1 MTQPSV
7 VATRGAEGER
17 DLADTRLSARLYA
30 EYKDFFAKAER
41 ERRWNPFDDIPWDKV
56 EKNVSEELAL
66 CAETFCAVE
75 MYLPDYVSEGLAI
88 VRPYMGQL
96 WFQANWGYEESK
108 HALALTE
115 FLVKSGAR
123 TEEQM
128 IDLQHRLWT
137 NKRWKPLFRTG
148 RQMTIYGAIQEQATF
163 VFYCRQRERAK
174 LEGQEALRVIYDYIA
189 RDEIAHTH
197 FYENVIKVL
206 LEEDREGT
214 ILDIA
219 RVSRDFK
226 MPAFDLVPDYE
237 ERVLVMRDLANM
249 DRDIFLQK
257 VYFPVLKRVGVTRA
271 EIVASMRREREAS
284 KSGEFA
290 QVNP

>member
-1 MTQPSV
+1 MTAMPIT
-7 VATRGAEGER
+7 ARRGAEGER
-17 DLADTRLSARLYA
+17 DIADTRLASRLYT
-30 EYKDFFAKAER
+30 EYKNFFAKAER
-41 ERRWNPFDDIPWDKV
+41 ERRWNPFDDIPWDNLRNDV
-56 EKNVSEELAL
+56 PEELAL

-75 MYLPDYVSEGLAI
+75 MYLPDYVAEGLAV

-108 HALALTE
+108 HALTLTE
-115 FLVKSGAR
+115 FLLRSGAR

-128 IDLQHRLWT
+128 IDLQHRLWE
-137 NKRWKPLFRTG
+137 KRWKPLFRTG

-174 LEGQEALRVIYDYIA
+174 AEGHETLRVIYDYIA

-197 FYENVIKVL
+197 FYEGVIKVL

-214 ILDIA
+214 ILDFA

-226 MPAFDLVPDYE
+226 MPAFDLVPDYD

-249 DRDIFLQK
+249 DRDVFLQK

-271 EIVASMRREREAS
+271 EIVAAMRREREAEA
-284 KSGEFA
+284 SGELSRIA
-290 QVNP
+290 

>member
-1 MTQPSV
+1 MSPPEV

-17 DLADTRLSARLYA
+17 DLADTRLSMRLYE
-30 EYKDFFAKAER
+30 EYKNFFARAER
-41 ERRWNPFDDIPWDKV
+41 ERRWNPFDDIPWDKLRKDV
-56 EKNVSEELAL
+56 PEDLAL

-75 MYLPDYVSEGLAI
+75 MYLPDYVSEGLAV

-108 HALALTE
+108 HALSLTE
-115 FLVKSGAR
+115 FLIRSGAR

-128 IDLQHRLWT
+128 VDLQHRLWVG
-137 NKRWKPLFRTG
+137 KRWTPLFRTG

-174 LEGQEALRVIYDYIA
+174 ALDHETLRVIYDYIA

-197 FYENVIKVL
+197 FYEGVIKVL

-214 ILDIA
+214 LADFA
-219 RVSRDFK
+219 LVSRDFK

-249 DRDIFLQK
+249 DRDVFLQK
-257 VYFPVLKRVGVTRA
+257 VYFPVLKRVGVSRA
-271 EIVASMRREREAS
+271 EIVAAMRKAREAEA
-284 KSGEFA
+284 SGENA
-290 QVNP
+290 QTA

>member
-1 MTQPSV
+1 MSAAVPLEG
-7 VATRGAEGER
+7 RGAEGER
-17 DLADTRLSARLYA
+17 DLADTRLSMRLYE
-30 EYKDFFAKAER
+30 EYKNFFARAER
-41 ERRWNPFDDIPWDKV
+41 ERRWNPFDDIPW
-56 EKNVSEELAL
+56 EKIRKDVPEDLAL

-75 MYLPDYVSEGLAI
+75 MYLPDYVSEGLAV

-108 HALALTE
+108 HALSLTE
-115 FLVKSGAR
+115 FLIRSGAR

-128 IDLQHRLWT
+128 VDLQHRLWVGKKWT
-137 NKRWKPLFRTG
+137 PLFRTG

-174 LEGQEALRVIYDYIA
+174 ALGHETLRVIYGYIA

-197 FYENVIKVL
+197 FYEGVIRVL

-214 ILDIA
+214 LRDFA
-219 RVSRDFK
+219 LVSRDFK

-237 ERVLVMRDLANM
+237 QRVLVMRDLANM
-249 DRDIFLQK
+249 DRDVFLQK
-257 VYFPVLKRVGVTRA
+257 VYFPVLKRVGVSRA
-271 EIVASMRREREAS
+271 EIVAAMRKARQAESNGGSA
-284 KSGEFA
+284 
-290 QVNP
+290 PTT

>member
-1 MTQPSV
+1 MSAPPI
-7 VATRGAEGER
+7 VASRGAEGER
-17 DLADTRLSARLYA
+17 DLEDTRLASRLYE
-30 EYKDFFAKAER
+30 EYKNFFKKAER
-41 ERRWNPFDDIPWDKV
+41 ERRWNPFDDIPWDKIR
-56 EKNVSEELAL
+56 NDVSEELAL

-75 MYLPDYVSEGLAI
+75 MYLPDYVAEGLAV

-108 HALALTE
+108 HALTLNE
-115 FLVKSGAR
+115 FLIRSGAR

-128 IDLQHRLWT
+128 IGLQRELWSKKWT
-137 NKRWKPLFRTG
+137 PLFRTG

-174 LEGQEALRVIYDYIA
+174 EEGQETLRVIYDYIA

-197 FYENVIKVL
+197 FYESVIKVL
-206 LEEDREGT
+206 LEQDREGT
-214 ILDIA
+214 ILDFA

-226 MPAFDLVPDYE
+226 MPAFDLVPDYD

-249 DRDIFLQK
+249 DRDMFLQK
-257 VYFPVLKRVGVTRA
+257 VYFPVLRRVGVKRA
-271 EIVASMRREREAS
+271 EIVASMRKLRELEAS
-284 KSGEFA
+284 EESARAVG
-290 QVNP
+290 